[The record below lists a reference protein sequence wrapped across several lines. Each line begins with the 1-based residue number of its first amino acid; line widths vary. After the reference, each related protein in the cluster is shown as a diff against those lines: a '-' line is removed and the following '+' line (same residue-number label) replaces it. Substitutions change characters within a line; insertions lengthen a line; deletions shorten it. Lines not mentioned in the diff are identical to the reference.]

1 MGAAGRERA
10 VAKFAMRRWRA
21 GRWRFI
27 ARASKSCTQQ
37 EGNEAMRSM
46 TGFGRTQLERGG
58 TQVVA
63 EVRALNQ
70 RFFELKLNLPRGWG
84 EHEAEIKKIVQGAVE
99 RGRVEAFV
107 RCVVAET
114 AAARL
119 RVNDDLAANYVTEL
133 RRLGKRLGL
142 DGKLGLDAI
151 LQRPEIFQVIEEEN
165 DTRTGVEV
173 ALLAMKR
180 AVKALDL
187 ERRRE
192 GAALRRDFETR
203 IKKIA
208 AAHPADRE
216 ARRAIAHH
224 NPRQFRNAR
233 ARVARRFA
241 GQRKAALRR
250 SLKCRAARR
259 YHRRADAARVHLTAM
274 RALINRAGPIG
285 KSIEFLLQEI
295 NREVNTMGAKS
306 QNAALS
312 QITIEMKG
320 EVEKMREQVQN
331 VE

>member
-1 MGAAGRERA
+1 
-10 VAKFAMRRWRA
+10 
-21 GRWRFI
+21 
-27 ARASKSCTQQ
+27 
-37 EGNEAMRSM
+37 MRSM

-70 RFFELKLNLPRGWG
+70 RFFELKVNLPRGWG
-84 EHEAEIKKIVQGAVE
+84 EHESEIKKIVQGAVE

-107 RCVVAET
+107 RCLVT
-114 AAARL
+114 KPPPARL

-142 DGKLGLDAI
+142 EGQLGLDVI

-165 DTRTGVEV
+165 DTRTGVDV
-173 ALLAMKR
+173 ALIAMKS
-180 AVKALDL
+180 AVKALDQ

-203 IKKIA
+203 LKKIA
-208 AAHPADRE
+208 AGIPRIEKLAAQSRATIHASFETRVRE
-216 ARRAIAHH
+216 LLGDLPVNEKRLYEEASS
-224 NPRQFRNAR
+224 
-233 ARVARRFA
+233 
-241 GQRKAALRR
+241 AAQHGDITEELTR
-250 SLKCRAARR
+250 L
-259 YHRRADAARVHLTAM
+259 RVHLTAM